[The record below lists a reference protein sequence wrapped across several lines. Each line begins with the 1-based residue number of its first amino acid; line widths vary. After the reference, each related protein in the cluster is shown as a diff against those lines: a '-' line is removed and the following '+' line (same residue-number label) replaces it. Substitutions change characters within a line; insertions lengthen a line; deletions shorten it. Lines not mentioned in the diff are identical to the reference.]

1 MCVCVSAPCGLI
13 LENWNLE
20 KMQHVMLKKN
30 GSKKCKQKATA
41 ERTINKKE
49 ITNAQK
55 MQI

>member
-1 MCVCVSAPCGLI
+1 VSAPCGLI